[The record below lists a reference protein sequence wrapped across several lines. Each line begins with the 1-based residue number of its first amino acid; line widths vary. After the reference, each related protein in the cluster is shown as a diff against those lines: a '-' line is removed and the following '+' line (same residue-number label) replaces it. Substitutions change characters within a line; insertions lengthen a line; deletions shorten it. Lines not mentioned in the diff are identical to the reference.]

1 MAEDAAQSTEDDDF
15 KYIVRLAGTDL
26 DGEQQVRSAL
36 TSLKGLGNRTA
47 IIVADAA
54 DLDRDRKLGTL
65 ADEEADRLRET
76 VDNLDDHVPE
86 WLLNRRNDVETGD
99 DEHLVAGNIDMRKRE
114 DLNRLKKIRC
124 YRGVRHEQGQK
135 VRGQRTRSNG
145 RTGLTVG
152 VDREALQEQAQEGG
166 DEDEEE

>member
-1 MAEDAAQSTEDDDF
+1 MAEDAAQDAEEDDF

-26 DGEQQVRSAL
+26 DGEQQVRTAL
-36 TSLKGLGNRTA
+36 TNLKGLGNRTA
-47 IIVADAA
+47 TIVADAA

-65 ADEEADRLRET
+65 TDEEADQLRQA
-76 VDNLDDHVPE
+76 VDDLEDEVPT
-86 WLLNRRNDVETGD
+86 WLLNRRDDVETGD
-99 DEHLVAGNIDMRKRE
+99 NEHIVAGDIEMRKRE

-152 VDREALQEQAQEGG
+152 VDREAIQEQQSSGG
-166 DEDEEE
+166 DEGEEE